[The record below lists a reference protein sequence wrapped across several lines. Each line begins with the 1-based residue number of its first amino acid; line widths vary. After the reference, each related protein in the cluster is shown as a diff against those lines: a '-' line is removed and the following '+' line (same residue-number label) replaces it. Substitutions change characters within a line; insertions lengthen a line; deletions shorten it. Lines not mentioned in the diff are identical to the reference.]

1 MRKIALIT
9 DGWKRLFTYAWS
21 SGILQRI
28 RETGEDVNLYIFNS
42 TGNWNRDEGYNRAEY
57 NIYNLPDLR
66 QFDGI
71 ILELNN
77 ISSQQVLA
85 DIIGKARKSGLP
97 VVSIANELADDFY
110 YVGIDNRAA
119 MRRIIAHLHD
129 THGARSFWLLMGPQ
143 NNYESDRRLQGMLE
157 WAQENGIAIAT
168 DEITHSG
175 FDYRSGER
183 AFSELWKRHGKL
195 PDAVVCVNDN
205 VAVAVCE
212 AAARLG
218 YHAPDDFLVTG
229 FDNFDKACF
238 YTPSI
243 TTVSHIREEAA
254 ALATDVLLRVWEGQH
269 PQRFHYTQTT
279 LICQQSCGCPEENH
293 RDARAHLKEQII
305 YGVDSEE
312 FDSEVLELESAM
324 MQCSTVEE
332 MMYCIPQGIPSMKC
346 DAMYLVMDD
355 RISDY
360 KKEVDDDLRMDASA
374 QGDEGL
380 LLRGYPK
387 RMRVAFAYENGC
399 RIEPKRKEIRG
410 LFPMFDSEESGQ
422 DFLFLPL
429 HFGERAVGYVVIRN
443 AVYLME
449 KQYLFQIMNALT
461 RSMENLHHKEKLAY
475 MNRRLSSLYLS
486 DQLTGLYN
494 RQGYQ
499 QLGEHLYRN
508 TKRDGKR
515 LLILFADLDR
525 LKFINDTYG
534 HLHGDHAIQAAARAL
549 TSHVSENA
557 VAARTGGDEFVL
569 LDLWESD
576 EQEQAVKDAIE
587 SALTREGKAFPFAL
601 GMSIGTVVTDPG
613 SAETFEEYVK
623 LADAAMYRE
632 KVRRHAERRQ

>member
-1 MRKIALIT
+1 MRKVALIT
-9 DGWKRLFTYAWS
+9 DGWKRLFTYAWP

-28 RETGEDVNLYIFNS
+28 QETGDEVNLYIFNS
-42 TGNWNRDEGYNRAEY
+42 TGNWSRDEGYNRAEY

-77 ISSQQVLA
+77 ISSQKVLA
-85 DIIGKARKSGLP
+85 EVIGSAKKSGLP
-97 VVSIANELADDFY
+97 VVSIANELSEDFY

-119 MRRIIAHLHD
+119 MRQVIAHLHD
-129 THGARSFWLLMGPQ
+129 AHGAQSFWLLMGPQ
-143 NNYESDRRLQGMLE
+143 NNYESDRRLQGMLD
-157 WAQENGIAIAT
+157 WAQENGITIAT
-168 DEITHSG
+168 DQISHGG
-175 FDYRSGER
+175 FDYRSGEQ
-183 AFSELWKRHGKL
+183 AFTELWKRHGQL
-195 PDAVVCVNDN
+195 PDAIVCVNDN

-218 YHAPDDFLVTG
+218 FHAPEDFLVTG

-238 YTPSI
+238 YTPRI
-243 TTVSHIREEAA
+243 TTVSHIREDAG
-254 ALATDVLLRVWEGQH
+254 ALAMEVLQQLWAGEH
-269 PQRFHYTQTT
+269 SDRFRYSQTT
-279 LICQQSCGCPEENH
+279 LICQESCGCTGGAH
-293 RDARAHLKEQII
+293 RDARAHLKEQIM

-324 MQCSTVEE
+324 MQCGTVEE

-346 DAMYLVMDD
+346 DALYLVMDD

-360 KKEVDDDLRMDASA
+360 KKEVDDELRVDAA
-374 QGDEGL
+374 IQEDEGFL
-380 LLRGYPK
+380 LHGYPK
-387 RMRVAFAYENGC
+387 RMRVAFAYENGR

-410 LFPMFDSEESGQ
+410 LFPMFDAQESGQ

-429 HFGERAVGYVVIRN
+429 HFGERTVGYVAIRN

-475 MNRRLSSLYLS
+475 MNRRLSSIYLS

-499 QLGEHLYRN
+499 QQGEHFFR
-508 TKRDGKR
+508 TMKRDGR
-515 LLILFADLDR
+515 RILILFADLDR

-549 TSHVSENA
+549 TSHVSESA
-557 VAARTGGDEFVL
+557 IAARTGGDEFVL

-576 EQEQAVKDAIE
+576 EQVRDVIE
-587 SALTREGKAFPFAL
+587 SIESSLVREGKAFPFAL
-601 GMSIGTVVTDPG
+601 GMSIGSVVTDPE
-613 SAETFEEYVK
+613 SAMTFEEYVK
-623 LADAAMYRE
+623 RADAEMYRE
-632 KVRRHAERRQ
+632 KVRRHMERK